1 MTKNIF
7 KITISLFTLVLFGC
21 SDAKTEKLIA
31 DTEFVETLMSD
42 MTLKEKIGQMTQVD
56 RQFLN
61 DISDISKYGLGSLSR
76 GAGKLR
82 QDRKGAAVVRALC
95 DENQDTF
102 L

>member
-42 MTLKEKIGQMTQVD
+42 MTLKEKIGQMTQASH
-56 RQFLN
+56 LALETE
-61 DISDISKYGLGSLSR
+61 SD
-76 GAGKLR
+76 
-82 QDRKGAAVVRALC
+82 AVSYTHLTLPTNREV
-95 DENQDTF
+95 
-102 L
+102 